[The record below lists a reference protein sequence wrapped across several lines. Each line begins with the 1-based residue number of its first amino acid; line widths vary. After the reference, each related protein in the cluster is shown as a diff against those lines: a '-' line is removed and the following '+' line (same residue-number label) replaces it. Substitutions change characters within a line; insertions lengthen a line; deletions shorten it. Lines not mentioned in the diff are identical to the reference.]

1 MKSLPEIR
9 NSTLKQIKEKISYML
24 TKIKSSLLLIN
35 LNFQVSTCIFIYSIK
50 ASYYEGTSSQL
61 YRLHNFCSYEKKAWE
76 KFRLVRVQHR
86 YHRVQGFE
94 SHTSLNFFHSCK
106 SCLYN
111 CDDIYYN
118 FHIFITSSSSFHGFI
133 MKLIQQPAPSWL
145 VSLHVIGRALHCYRR
160 GQGFESHTSL
170 KLFML
175 SFRNCKSCFY
185 NCDDLPF
192 S

>member
-1 MKSLPEIR
+1 MMKSLPEIR

-50 ASYYEGTSSQL
+50 ASQL
-61 YRLHNFCSYEKKAWE
+61 YRLCNFCSYEKKAW
-76 KFRLVRVQHR
+76 KNFRLVRVQHR
-86 YHRVQGFE
+86 YHWVQGFE

-118 FHIFITSSSSFHGFI
+118 FHIFITSSSSFHGLLYI
-133 MKLIQQPAPSWL
+133 
-145 VSLHVIGRALHCYRR
+145 
-160 GQGFESHTSL
+160 
-170 KLFML
+170 
-175 SFRNCKSCFY
+175 
-185 NCDDLPF
+185 
-192 S
+192 